1 VSEKWLEWGRRL
13 QALAQNGLAYA
24 ENPFDVERYTQLR
37 ELAAEIIAA
46 HSGLTVE
53 RAAELFAEETSYAT
67 PKVDVRGVVFKDD
80 GILLVREMADRGRWT
95 LPGGWAD
102 VGESPREAVVREVHE
117 ESGFETRPVKLL
129 AVYDKA
135 KHGHPPD
142 LLYIYKLF
150 ILCELIGGEAAHSI
164 ETQGAAFFREDDI
177 PELSIG
183 RTTKEQ
189 LARMFEHYRNPDLPT
204 EFD

>member
-1 VSEKWLEWGRRL
+1 MSEKWLEWGRRL

-24 ENPFDVERYTQLR
+24 EKPFDIERYTQLR
-37 ELAAEIIAA
+37 DLAAEIIAA

-53 RAAELFAEETSYAT
+53 RATGLFAEETGYAT
-67 PKVDVRGVVFKDD
+67 PKVDVRGIVFKD
-80 GILLVREMADRGRWT
+80 GGVLLVREMADGGRWT
-95 LPGGWAD
+95 LPGGWVD

-117 ESGFETRPVKLL
+117 ESGYETRPVKLL
-129 AVYDKA
+129 AVYDKR

-142 LLYIYKLF
+142 LIHIYKLF
-150 ILCELIGGEAAHSI
+150 ILCELIGGEASQSI

-177 PELSIG
+177 PELSTG

-189 LARMFEHYRNPDLPT
+189 LARMFEHYRRPDLPT